1 MWAIHLEDET
11 ILTALDLNDPAIRAA
26 CESDPG
32 VVAIA
37 HYDPTMPD
45 LDMERE
51 ARYCAGLHID

>member
-26 CESDPG
+26 RESDPD
-32 VVAIA
+32 VVAIT
-37 HYDPTMPD
+37 HYDPAMPD
-45 LDMERE
+45 PGMERE